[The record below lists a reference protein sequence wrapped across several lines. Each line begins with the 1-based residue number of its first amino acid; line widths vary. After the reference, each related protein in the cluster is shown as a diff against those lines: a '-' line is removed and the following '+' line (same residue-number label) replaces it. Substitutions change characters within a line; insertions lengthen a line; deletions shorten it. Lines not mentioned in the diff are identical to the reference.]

1 MPAAFTTR
9 LGVSAIGL
17 AVLACLPS
25 TVPASDPGAHPPH
38 SAPSGAPAAGARPAA
53 TVDATSVDGVVGA
66 YYASL
71 SGPAG
76 ARRDRARYLAL
87 FAPGARVIPAE
98 GKGHGGTM
106 PRAFSPETYLLNV
119 EPAMVEAGYV
129 QAEVA
134 RRTER
139 FGRIAQVFST
149 YEVRRTAGDPRP
161 FVRGVHGFQLF
172 FDGRRW
178 WIASV
183 VGQPETSTLLLPE
196 EYLRPPPARR
206 GDGIR

>member
-1 MPAAFTTR
+1 MPVTIAAR
-9 LGVSAIGL
+9 LTVSTLGL
-17 AVLACLPS
+17 AALAWLPS
-25 TVPASDPGAHPPH
+25 ATLAADPGGHPSHGP
-38 SAPSGAPAAGARPAA
+38 ATEAPAAVAA
-53 TVDATSVDGVVGA
+53 DTTSVDALLAA

-76 ARRDRARYLAL
+76 ARRERARYLAL
-87 FAPGARVIPAE
+87 FAPGARVIPVE

-106 PRAFSPETYLLNV
+106 PRAFSPETYLANV
-119 EPAMVEAGYV
+119 EPVMVQAGYV

-139 FGRIAQVFST
+139 FGKIAQVFST
-149 YEVRRTAGDPRP
+149 YEVRRAAGDPLP
-161 FVRGVHGFQLF
+161 FVRGVNGFQLF

-183 VGQPETSTLLLPE
+183 VGQPETATLVLPE
-196 EYLRPPPARR
+196 EYLRSAPGARR
-206 GDGIR
+206 PDGIR